1 MSEQREEVADRRVQ
15 QARAQLAD
23 RLEALE
29 HRITGT
35 VDCVTG
41 AVRETTKSVKQTVS
55 RVADDV
61 GQFYQHSVEGV
72 KHMIDIRQH
81 VRDYPCQSVGLA
93 AFAGFLAGSLGH
105 QIPRMRSLAANL
117 GELRS
122 SNGFF
127 GQLMDMAKAEVL
139 KIGET
144 AIRSASAAVRENV
157 QSFAEDFR
165 LMGGE
170 ARPHHNGVHADI
182 V

>member
-1 MSEQREEVADRRVQ
+1 VSEQREEVADQRVH
-15 QARAQLAD
+15 QARARLAD

-29 HRITGT
+29 CRIAGT

-41 AVRETTKSVKQTVS
+41 AVRETTESVSQTVS

-61 GQFYQHSVEGV
+61 GQFYQQSVEGV

-105 QIPRMRSLAANL
+105 RIPQMKNLVANY
-117 GELRS
+117 GELRA
-122 SNGFF
+122 SNGFL
-127 GQLMDMAKAEVL
+127 GQLADMAKAELL

-144 AIRSASAAVRENV
+144 AIRTASATLRDNV
-157 QSFAEDFR
+157 QSLADEFR
-165 LMGGE
+165 PTGNGV
-170 ARPHHNGVHADI
+170 RPHHNGVHADA

>member
-1 MSEQREEVADRRVQ
+1 VSEQREQVADVRVR
-15 QARAQLAD
+15 QARARLSS

-29 HRITGT
+29 RKIGGT
-35 VDCVTG
+35 VDCTTETVRETAG
-41 AVRETTKSVKQTVS
+41 AVRQTVS

-105 QIPRMRSLAANL
+105 RIPQMKNLVANY
-117 GELRS
+117 GELRA
-122 SNGFF
+122 SNGFL
-127 GQLMDMAKAEVL
+127 GQFADMAKAELL

-144 AIRSASAAVRENV
+144 AIRTASAALRDNV
-157 QSFAEDFR
+157 QSMADEFR
-165 LMGGE
+165 PTGNGV
-170 ARPHHNGVHADI
+170 RPHHNGVHADAI
-182 V
+182 

>member
-1 MSEQREEVADRRVQ
+1 VQ
-15 QARAQLAD
+15 QARARLTD

-29 HRITGT
+29 GRITGT

-41 AVRETTKSVKQTVS
+41 AVRETAGAVTETVS
-55 RVADDV
+55 RVTDDV

-81 VRDYPCQSVGLA
+81 VRDHPCQSMGLA
-93 AFAGFLAGSLGH
+93 AFAGFVAGSLGH
-105 QIPRMRSLAANL
+105 RIPQMKNLVANY

-127 GQLMDMAKAEVL
+127 GQLADMAKAEFL

-144 AIRSASAAVRENV
+144 AIRTASAALRDNV
-157 QSFAEDFR
+157 QSLADDFR
-165 LMGGE
+165 PRSGDQ
-170 ARPHHNGVHADI
+170 PHHNGVHAEA